1 MTMEMD
7 QETNTTKKM
16 EKVDYQKIFSML
28 IEKVGVTVDE
38 LRSRSHIQRIA
49 DARSMVAA
57 ALIAMPEIRQVDI
70 AALLGTSQAAV
81 SKMLN
86 RHKLYMY
93 YSDYRHRWESLNN

>member
-1 MTMEMD
+1 
-7 QETNTTKKM
+7 M
-16 EKVDYQKIFSML
+16 EKIERQEILSML
-28 IEKVGVTVDE
+28 AEKAGVSVDE
-38 LRSRSHIQRIA
+38 LCSHSHLQRIA

-93 YSDYRHRWESLNN
+93 YPDYRHRWESLNN